1 MHLHFVADEK
11 VSGSSVAKKHST
23 LLLSWKFLNKE
34 FLAGRRYFQTQLWQ
48 ISQGVVSCTFKFPLG
63 DTQTETKSGESKKL
77 FISSTWSLS
86 KPSALLPFFWH
97 LLSEPAP
104 LATRLLC
111 RLHLR
116 IRKAQTLDESPEF
129 LQAPC
134 AEKNT
139 PSVEGAYLFEARGRL
154 RHILEDT
161 ESAISQCPCD
171 IDMLGR
177 LAPPYLCTLDI

>member
-1 MHLHFVADEK
+1 
-11 VSGSSVAKKHST
+11 
-23 LLLSWKFLNKE
+23 
-34 FLAGRRYFQTQLWQ
+34 
-48 ISQGVVSCTFKFPLG
+48 LG

-77 FISSTWSLS
+77 FVSSTWSLS
-86 KPSALLPFFWH
+86 KPSALLPFFGH
-97 LLSEPAP
+97 LMSEPAP
-104 LATRLLC
+104 LATRLLYG
-111 RLHLR
+111 LHLR
-116 IRKAQTLDESPEF
+116 IRKAQTLDESPEC
-129 LQAPC
+129 LGAPRC
-134 AEKNT
+134 NHQLAERNT